1 MNIYKLEEITPNV
14 IQAFQKLIPQLSESC
29 NLPTDKYLKEI
40 INSECTDL
48 FVVEDK
54 NEIVGTISLVFNKI
68 PTGNKVWIEDVVV
81 DEAVRGRRVGKELIL
96 YAMKYAKDNNL
107 KSMNLTSS
115 PEREAANMLYQKL
128 GFFKRKT
135 NVYKIK
141 LS

>member
-29 NLPTDKYLKEI
+29 NLPTDKYLIEI

-54 NEIVGTISLVFNKI
+54 NEIVGTLSLVFNKI

-81 DEAVRGRRVGKELIL
+81 DEAVRGRGVGKELIL